1 MGLYGLA
8 QGGILLASIGHVLL
22 LVARRVRG
30 KGPGIFVAASAPAIA
45 PGHTRGA
52 VVGNPLG
59 RSLLVL
65 LGTLF
70 ALSLA
75 WIGLVA
81 VLGTFPTSY
90 LGRVGIVL
98 SRWTLLALCLSF
110 LRRKRARGTRRT
122 CTMARG
128 SCGGPSTGARRTRC
142 LAAGGLPSA
151 GRTAL
156 AFGFGRGRGLD
167 PTKRARGTGGTRA
180 RFLAG
185 PCILTGG
192 TRVAYAATHGG
203 LGESRGTALARVR
216 ACRTRLRLVRARGT
230 AQRDGTVR
238 LAVVPNRTVCVGGA
252 RAGVRVVVEAPPP
265 RRVCGFAASAFVL
278 AGRAV
283 RAGAALAAATS
294 TPTRLVLPGAAPGVP
309 IEFTVVIA
317 PGTAPPTAVLCSWVH
332 GGDPPDGVVRG
343 GLVVLHVDQTDHET
357 EEGTEVQRC
366 LGALEHCHPPPHQH
380 LYPHRHLHIYI

>member
-1 MGLYGLA
+1 MGNVRPLITRRVPHERP
-8 QGGILLASIGHVLL
+8 GGIT
-22 LVARRVRG
+22 
-30 KGPGIFVAASAPAIA
+30 ASAQTIA
-45 PGHTRGA
+45 EGHTRGA
-52 VVGNPLG
+52 VVLGNPLG
-59 RSLLVL
+59 QSLLVV
-65 LGTLF
+65 LGTLL
-70 ALSLA
+70 APLLA
-75 WIGLVA
+75 WVGLVA

-90 LGRVGIVL
+90 LGRVGTRAL

-151 GRTAL
+151 DRTAL

-216 ACRTRLRLVRARGT
+216 ACRARLRLVRARGT
-230 AQRDGTVR
+230 AQRDGAVR

-380 LYPHRHLHIYI
+380 LHPFHLHIYI